1 MFDSQTRSGQFGPQ
15 VILVILAIFMFIIIV
30 IVAAISLLLGQNVMA
45 NPAAIIA
52 NPASQVAPTPT
63 IAPLAVA
70 TPGPA
75 TWTTFRSVAL
85 GFSLDYPAQWRR
97 KENPLEVIFAASPTA
112 LEAPTLGHEAAIWA
126 GIPPINSF
134 SPAEV
139 LAAIVANFPANTKQ
153 SNLGT
158 TTIAGIPWSL
168 VELTFTPQN
177 LSQPSL
183 ARIAVTSNNEVG
195 YFVAVGAPVARWEEV
210 KPVFEETLRSFR
222 FTQEVII
229 RPTDAAPPPTPTP
242 SPTPRIYIV
251 QSGDTLG
258 AIAAQYGVTVE
269 AIVIRNGLEDARM
282 IRTGQK
288 LIIPNKKKK

>member
-1 MFDSQTRSGQFGPQ
+1 MFDSPTRSGQFGPQ
-15 VILVILAIFMFIIIV
+15 IILVILAILILIIIV
-30 IVAAISLLLGQNVMA
+30 IVTAISLLLGQNVLA
-45 NPAAIIA
+45 NPAAILS
-52 NPASQVAPTPT
+52 NPTAQAAPTPT
-63 IAPLAVA
+63 IAPLAAA

-97 KENPLEVIFAASPTA
+97 QENSLEVIFAASPTT
-112 LEAPTLGHEAAIWA
+112 LEAPTLGQEAAIWA

-134 SPAEV
+134 TPAEV
-139 LAAIVANFPANTKQ
+139 LAAIVVDFPANTKQ

-158 TTIAGIPWSL
+158 ATIAGIPWTL
-168 VELTFTPQN
+168 FELTFTPDN
-177 LSQPSL
+177 LSQPAL
-183 ARIAVTSNNEVG
+183 AQIAVTSNNEVG
-195 YFVAVGAPVARWEEV
+195 YFVAVGAPVAQWAEV
-210 KPVFEETLRSFR
+210 KPIFEEMLQSFR
-222 FTQEVII
+222 FTQEAII

-269 AIVIRNGLEDARM
+269 AIVTRNGLEDARM